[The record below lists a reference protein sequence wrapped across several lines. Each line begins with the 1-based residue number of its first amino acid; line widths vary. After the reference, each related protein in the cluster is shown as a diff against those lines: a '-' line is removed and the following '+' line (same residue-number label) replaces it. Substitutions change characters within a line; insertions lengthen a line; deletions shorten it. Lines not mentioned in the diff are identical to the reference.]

1 MKRLLAILS
10 SAAIMLGGCASFT
23 ASAEGSP
30 LALTAVE
37 KAPFVQNNQ
46 IKGKCPSQPRIGIGN
61 TTRADELDNVGI
73 GMRFSFSDLDETK
86 FIKNANVIL
95 NINQIK
101 PYMAGDTV
109 NGTAIT
115 ENWVYKTSL
124 YPMTADWS
132 QELGE
137 AQNDKDGNLQ
147 GYPWVKDIT
156 EYEGYPN
163 IDNMAKIAYCER
175 TATGPRQR
183 LEFSYDVTSDII
195 IKAQN
200 GIAET
205 AYFVANP
212 RFGNDGGVWWDEYNC
227 LDLSQSDISMNIE
240 YCENDDE
247 ISSTVKYISLMG
259 DYGKAYME
267 RILNYFASDSAYF
280 ELSEENKEAVYEEI
294 KTAEPQNKD
303 ELFEIIKNRLKKIQY
318 ETSITDGQKEVS
330 LSTHEIEI
338 KASRNGE
345 NKQPVTDGDFTLTD
359 STGAVVPTTFANSIV
374 SFGNLKDE
382 ETYTL
387 SWRNITGLEDS
398 QITFKTTGIYIYLDV
413 NVSKNAMK
421 ENETADLTVEG
432 VFSKS
437 KLENELPIEKINVNI
452 EKPETLS
459 YENGKFTALKR
470 GVTDVTFSF
479 TNEDGSTI
487 TAKKKIAVYN
497 KSGDGEGEYICA
509 NVTAAENTDFYTYK
523 FDKYVHQLVLMK
535 NGEKYD
541 IYLDAEIIG
550 EDTADNAL
558 LKADITYADVQKLD
572 ISGSICKATFVNARY
587 ANGAVEGKYTYEDKD
602 NDPENGTVYVWY
614 ISSKKEGAYSPI
626 SGETSKTLKVK
637 SSMYDKYVKFEV
649 TPKNIYETGETV
661 ISEPVKIYKPA
672 DTSSGGSSSG
682 GGGGSSSVSRPSTG
696 TKDTVTIAPPK
707 TDDTK
712 KPENTEK
719 QSFSDVSKNHWAYS
733 FIESLYKDEILNGT
747 GDGKFEPDRYI
758 TRAEFVCALIKALKL
773 NTAGAD
779 VSFTDVSAGDWF
791 MPYVAKAVAQGF
803 VKGFEDGSF
812 KPNDFVTRE
821 QMAVMV
827 SNALQLTDG
836 GETSFSDNADISA
849 WASDSVGKMYRKGY
863 ISGSNNEF
871 RPLDSATRAEVSKIL
886 SLILNSEVK

>member
-30 LALTAVE
+30 LALTPSEQECFAL
-37 KAPFVQNNQ
+37 FSQ
-46 IKGKCPSQPRIGIGN
+46 IKGKCTKNQWRVGIGDGKL
-61 TTRADELDNVGI
+61 TDELDSVSVG
-73 GMRFSFSDLDETK
+73 MKFSLAELDTAA
-86 FIKNANVIL
+86 FVKNANVIL
-95 NINQIK
+95 KIAQIK
-101 PYMAGDTV
+101 PYMAGDTILGEV
-109 NGTAIT
+109 IA

-124 YPMTADWS
+124 FPMTTDWTY
-132 QELGE
+132 GE
-137 AQNDKDGNLQ
+137 PVKKDGTIQ
-147 GYPWVKDIT
+147 YYPWAKEYT
-156 EYEGYPN
+156 EYTGYPN
-163 IDNMAKIAYCER
+163 VEGIEKIAYCER
-175 TATGPRQR
+175 TATGAGKQ

-195 IKAQN
+195 IKAMN
-200 GIAET
+200 NAEET
-205 AYFVANP
+205 AYIVSNP
-212 RFGNDGGVWWDEYNC
+212 RFGNTGTASWDEGNC
-227 LDLSQSDISMNIE
+227 LNGQNKTISMNIE

-247 ISSTVKYISLMG
+247 ISNTVKYIPLMG

-359 STGAVVPTTFANSIV
+359 STGAVVPTTFANGIV
-374 SFGNLKDE
+374 SFGNLKYE

-398 QITFKTTGIYIYLDV
+398 QITFKTTGIYTYLDV

-421 ENETADLTVEG
+421 ENETADLTVKG

-497 KSGDGEGEYICA
+497 KSGEGEGEYICA

-572 ISGSICKATFVNARY
+572 ISGSICKATFVNTRY
-587 ANGAVEGKYTYEDKD
+587 ANDTVEGKYTYEDKD
-602 NDPENGTVYVWY
+602 KDPENGTVYVWY

-682 GGGGSSSVSRPSTG
+682 GGGSSSVSRPSTG
-696 TKDTVTIAPPK
+696 TKDSITIAPPK

-733 FIESLYKDEILNGT
+733 FIESLYKDGILNGT

-779 VSFTDVSAGDWF
+779 VSFTDVTAGDWF

-836 GETSFSDNADISA
+836 GETSFSDNDDISA

>member
-30 LALTAVE
+30 LALTPSEQECFAL
-37 KAPFVQNNQ
+37 FSQ
-46 IKGKCPSQPRIGIGN
+46 IKGKCTKNQWRVGIGDGKL
-61 TTRADELDNVGI
+61 TDELDSVSVG
-73 GMRFSFSDLDETK
+73 MKFSLAELDTAA
-86 FIKNANVIL
+86 FVKNANVIL
-95 NINQIK
+95 KIAQIK
-101 PYMAGDTV
+101 PYMAGDTILGEV
-109 NGTAIT
+109 IA

-124 YPMTADWS
+124 FPMTTDWTY
-132 QELGE
+132 GE
-137 AQNDKDGNLQ
+137 PVKKDGTIQ
-147 GYPWVKDIT
+147 YYPWAKEYT
-156 EYEGYPN
+156 EYTGYPN
-163 IDNMAKIAYCER
+163 VEGIEKIAYCER
-175 TATGPRQR
+175 TATGAGKQ

-195 IKAQN
+195 IKAMN
-200 GIAET
+200 NAEET
-205 AYFVANP
+205 AYIVSNP
-212 RFGNDGGVWWDEYNC
+212 RFGNTGTASWDEGNC
-227 LDLSQSDISMNIE
+227 LNGLNKTISMNIE

-247 ISSTVKYISLMG
+247 ISNTVKYIPLMG

-359 STGAVVPTTFANSIV
+359 STGAVVPTTFANGIV

-398 QITFKTTGIYIYLDV
+398 QITFKTTGIYTYLDV

-421 ENETADLTVEG
+421 ERETADLTVKG

-497 KSGDGEGEYICA
+497 KTGEGEGEYICV

-587 ANGAVEGKYTYEDKD
+587 ANDTVEGKYTYEDKD
-602 NDPENGTVYVWY
+602 KDPENGTVYVWY

-682 GGGGSSSVSRPSTG
+682 GGGSSSVSRPSTG
-696 TKDTVTIAPPK
+696 TKDSITIAPPK

-733 FIESLYKDEILNGT
+733 FIESLYKDGILNGT

-779 VSFTDVSAGDWF
+779 VSFTDVTAGDWF

-836 GETSFSDNADISA
+836 GETSFSDNDDISA

>member
-30 LALTAVE
+30 LALTPSEQECFALFSE
-37 KAPFVQNNQ
+37 
-46 IKGKCPSQPRIGIGN
+46 IKGKCTKYQWR
-61 TTRADELDNVGI
+61 VGI
-73 GMRFSFSDLDETK
+73 GDGKLTDEIDSVSVGMKFSLAELDTAA
-86 FIKNANVIL
+86 FVKNANVIL
-95 NINQIK
+95 KIAQIK
-101 PYMAGDTV
+101 PYMAGDTILGEV
-109 NGTAIT
+109 IA

-124 YPMTADWS
+124 FPMTTDWTY
-132 QELGE
+132 GE
-137 AQNDKDGNLQ
+137 PVKKDGTIRY
-147 GYPWVKDIT
+147 YPWAKEYT
-156 EYEGYPN
+156 EYTGYPN
-163 IDNMAKIAYCER
+163 VEGIEKIAYCER
-175 TATGPRQR
+175 TATGAGKQ

-195 IKAQN
+195 IKAMN
-200 GIAET
+200 NAEET
-205 AYFVANP
+205 AYIVSNP
-212 RFGNDGGVWWDEYNC
+212 RFGNTGTASWDEGNC
-227 LDLSQSDISMNIE
+227 LNGQNKTISMNIE

-247 ISSTVKYISLMG
+247 ISNTVKYIPLMG

-267 RILNYFASDSAYF
+267 RIINYFASDSAYF

-359 STGAVVPTTFANSIV
+359 STGAVVPTTFANGIV

-387 SWRNITGLEDS
+387 SWRNITSLEDS
-398 QITFKTTGIYIYLDV
+398 QITFKTTGIYTYLDAHI
-413 NVSKNAMK
+413 SKNSMK
-421 ENETADLTVEG
+421 ENETAELTVEG

-497 KSGDGEGEYICA
+497 KSGDGEDEYICA

-587 ANGAVEGKYTYEDKD
+587 ANDTVEGKYTYEDKD

-682 GGGGSSSVSRPSTG
+682 GGGGSSSVSRSSTG
-696 TKDTVTIAPPK
+696 TKDSVTIAPPK

-733 FIESLYKDEILNGT
+733 FIESLYKDGILNGT

-827 SNALQLTDG
+827 SNALKLTDG

>member
-30 LALTAVE
+30 LALTPSEQECFALFSE
-37 KAPFVQNNQ
+37 
-46 IKGKCPSQPRIGIGN
+46 IKGKCTKHQWR
-61 TTRADELDNVGI
+61 VGI
-73 GMRFSFSDLDETK
+73 GDGKLTDEIDSVSVGMKFSLAELDTAA
-86 FIKNANVIL
+86 FVKNANVIL
-95 NINQIK
+95 KIAQIK
-101 PYMAGDTV
+101 PYMAGDTIL
-109 NGTAIT
+109 GEAIA

-124 YPMTADWS
+124 FPMTTDWTY
-132 QELGE
+132 GE
-137 AQNDKDGNLQ
+137 PVKKDGAIRY
-147 GYPWVKDIT
+147 YPWAKEYT
-156 EYEGYPN
+156 EYTGYPN
-163 IDNMAKIAYCER
+163 VEGIEKIAYCER
-175 TATGPRQR
+175 TATGAGKQ

-195 IKAQN
+195 IKAMN
-200 GIAET
+200 NAEET
-205 AYFVANP
+205 AYIVSNP
-212 RFGNDGGVWWDEYNC
+212 RFGNTGTASWDEGNC
-227 LDLSQSDISMNIE
+227 LNGQNKTISMNIA

-267 RILNYFASDSAYF
+267 RIINYFASDSAYF

-294 KTAEPQNKD
+294 QTAEPQNKD

-359 STGAVVPTTFANSIV
+359 STGAVVPTTFANGIV

-398 QITFKTTGIYIYLDV
+398 QITFKTTGIYTYLDAHI
-413 NVSKNAMK
+413 SKNSMK
-421 ENETADLTVEG
+421 ERETADLTVEG

-602 NDPENGTVYVWY
+602 SDPENGTVYVWY

-626 SGETSKTLKVK
+626 SGETAKTLKVK

-682 GGGGSSSVSRPSTG
+682 GGSSSVSRPSTG
-696 TKDTVTIAPPK
+696 TKDSVTIAPPK

-733 FIESLYKDEILNGT
+733 FIESLYKDGILNGT

>member
-23 ASAEGSP
+23 AAAEGSP
-30 LALTAVE
+30 LALTPSEQECFALFSE
-37 KAPFVQNNQ
+37 
-46 IKGKCPSQPRIGIGN
+46 IKGKCTKHQWR
-61 TTRADELDNVGI
+61 VGI
-73 GMRFSFSDLDETK
+73 GDGKLTDEIDSVSVGMKFSLAELDTAA
-86 FIKNANVIL
+86 FVKNANVIL
-95 NINQIK
+95 KIAQIK
-101 PYMAGDTV
+101 PYMAGDTIL
-109 NGTAIT
+109 GEAIA

-124 YPMTADWS
+124 FPMTTDWTY
-132 QELGE
+132 GE
-137 AQNDKDGNLQ
+137 PVKKDGTIRY
-147 GYPWVKDIT
+147 YPWAKEYT
-156 EYEGYPN
+156 EYTGYPN
-163 IDNMAKIAYCER
+163 VEGIEKIAYCER
-175 TATGPRQR
+175 TATGAGKQ

-195 IKAQN
+195 IKAMN
-200 GIAET
+200 NAEET
-205 AYFVANP
+205 AYIVSNP
-212 RFGNDGGVWWDEYNC
+212 RFGNTGTASWDEGNC
-227 LDLSQSDISMNIE
+227 LNGQNKTISMNIE

-247 ISSTVKYISLMG
+247 ISNTVKYIPLMG

-267 RILNYFASDSAYF
+267 RIINYFASDSAYF

-345 NKQPVTDGDFTLTD
+345 NKQPVTDGEFTLTD
-359 STGAVVPTTFANSIV
+359 STGAVVPTTFANGIV

-387 SWRNITGLEDS
+387 LWRNITGLEDS
-398 QITFKTTGIYIYLDV
+398 QITFKTTGIYTYLDAHI
-413 NVSKNAMK
+413 SKNSMK
-421 ENETADLTVEG
+421 ERETADLTVEG

-497 KSGDGEGEYICA
+497 KSGEGEGEYICA

-587 ANGAVEGKYTYEDKD
+587 ANDTVEGKYTYEDKD

-682 GGGGSSSVSRPSTG
+682 GGGSSSVSRPSTG
-696 TKDTVTIAPPK
+696 TKDSVTIAPPK

-712 KPENTEK
+712 TEYK

-733 FIESLYKDEILNGT
+733 FIESLYKDGILNGT

-791 MPYVAKAVAQGF
+791 MPYVAKAVTQGF

-827 SNALQLTDG
+827 SNALKLTDG
-836 GETSFSDNADISA
+836 GETSFSDNADISE

>member
-1 MKRLLAILS
+1 MEAEWDLEKPTEKF
-10 SAAIMLGGCASFT
+10 SAW
-23 ASAEGSP
+23 
-30 LALTAVE
+30 
-37 KAPFVQNNQ
+37 K
-46 IKGKCPSQPRIGIGN
+46 
-61 TTRADELDNVGI
+61 NVDY
-73 GMRFSFSDLDETK
+73 ST
-86 FIKNANVIL
+86 
-95 NINQIK
+95 
-101 PYMAGDTV
+101 
-109 NGTAIT
+109 
-115 ENWVYKTSL
+115 YK
-124 YPMTADWS
+124 
-132 QELGE
+132 
-137 AQNDKDGNLQ
+137 
-147 GYPWVKDIT
+147 
-156 EYEGYPN
+156 GYPN
-163 IDNMAKIAYCER
+163 LNIEPIAEY
-175 TATGPRQR
+175 TRQADASDTSYTI
-183 LEFSYDVTSDII
+183 SYDITADIVL
-195 IKAQN
+195 KLSAD
-200 GIAET
+200 AEKS
-205 AYFVANP
+205 AYVMVNP
-212 RFGNDGGVWWDEYNC
+212 RNGVNGGMTWYDFNC
-227 LDLSQSDISMNIE
+227 FNIQSAKPSLSVE

-359 STGAVVPTTFANSIV
+359 STGAVVPTTFANGIV

-398 QITFKTTGIYIYLDV
+398 QITFKTTGIYTYLDV

-421 ENETADLTVEG
+421 ERETADLTVKG

-497 KSGDGEGEYICA
+497 KSGEGEGEYICA

-587 ANGAVEGKYTYEDKD
+587 ANDTVEGKYTYEDKD
-602 NDPENGTVYVWY
+602 KDPENGTVYVWY

-696 TKDTVTIAPPK
+696 TKDSVTIAPPK

-733 FIESLYKDEILNGT
+733 FIESLYRDGILNGT

-779 VSFTDVSAGDWF
+779 VSFTDISAGDWF

-836 GETSFSDNADISA
+836 GDTSFSDNADISA
-849 WASDSVGKMYRKGY
+849 WANDSVGKMYRKGY

>member
-30 LALTAVE
+30 LALTPSEQECFALFSE
-37 KAPFVQNNQ
+37 
-46 IKGKCPSQPRIGIGN
+46 IKGKCTKYQWR
-61 TTRADELDNVGI
+61 VGI
-73 GMRFSFSDLDETK
+73 GDGKLTDEIDSVSVGMKFSLAELDTAA
-86 FIKNANVIL
+86 FVKNANVIL
-95 NINQIK
+95 KIAQIK
-101 PYMAGDTV
+101 PYMAGDTILGEV
-109 NGTAIT
+109 IA

-124 YPMTADWS
+124 FPMTTDWTY
-132 QELGE
+132 GE
-137 AQNDKDGNLQ
+137 PVKKDGTIRY
-147 GYPWVKDIT
+147 YPWAKEYT
-156 EYEGYPN
+156 EYTGYPN
-163 IDNMAKIAYCER
+163 VEGIEKIAYCER
-175 TATGPRQR
+175 TATGAGKQ

-195 IKAQN
+195 IKAMN
-200 GIAET
+200 NAEET
-205 AYFVANP
+205 AYIVSNP
-212 RFGNDGGVWWDEYNC
+212 RFGNTGTASWDEGNC
-227 LDLSQSDISMNIE
+227 LNGQNKTISMNIE

-247 ISSTVKYISLMG
+247 ISNTVKYIPLMG

-267 RILNYFASDSAYF
+267 RIINYFASDSAYF

-359 STGAVVPTTFANSIV
+359 STGAVVPTTFANGIV

-387 SWRNITGLEDS
+387 SWRNITSLEDS
-398 QITFKTTGIYIYLDV
+398 QITFKTTGIYTYLDAHI
-413 NVSKNAMK
+413 SKNSMK
-421 ENETADLTVEG
+421 ENETAELTVEG

-497 KSGDGEGEYICA
+497 KSGDGEDEYICA

-587 ANGAVEGKYTYEDKD
+587 ANDTVEGKYTYEDKD

-682 GGGGSSSVSRPSTG
+682 GGSSSVSRPSTG

-733 FIESLYKDEILNGT
+733 FIESLYKDGILNGT

-791 MPYVAKAVAQGF
+791 MPYVAKAVTQGF

-836 GETSFSDNADISA
+836 GETSFSDNADISE

>member
-30 LALTAVE
+30 LALTPSEQECFALSSE
-37 KAPFVQNNQ
+37 
-46 IKGKCPSQPRIGIGN
+46 IKGKCTKIQWR
-61 TTRADELDNVGI
+61 VGI
-73 GMRFSFSDLDETK
+73 GDGKLTDEIDSVSVGMKFSLAELDTAA
-86 FIKNANVIL
+86 FVKNANVIL
-95 NINQIK
+95 KIAQIK
-101 PYMAGDTV
+101 PYMAGDTILGEV
-109 NGTAIT
+109 IA

-124 YPMTADWS
+124 FPMTTDWTY
-132 QELGE
+132 GE
-137 AQNDKDGNLQ
+137 PVKKDGTIRY
-147 GYPWVKDIT
+147 YPWAKEYT
-156 EYEGYPN
+156 EYTGYPN
-163 IDNMAKIAYCER
+163 VEGIEKIAYCER
-175 TATGPRQR
+175 TAMGAGKQ

-195 IKAQN
+195 IKAMN
-200 GIAET
+200 NAEET
-205 AYFVANP
+205 AYIVSNP
-212 RFGNDGGVWWDEYNC
+212 RFGNTGTASWDEGNC
-227 LDLSQSDISMNIE
+227 LNGQNKTISMNIE

-247 ISSTVKYISLMG
+247 ISNTVKYIPLMG

-359 STGAVVPTTFANSIV
+359 STGAVVPTTFANGIV

-398 QITFKTTGIYIYLDV
+398 KITFKTTGIYTYLDV

-487 TAKKKIAVYN
+487 TAKRKIAVYN
-497 KSGDGEGEYICA
+497 KSGEGEGEYICA

-558 LKADITYADVQKLD
+558 MKADITYADVQKLD

-587 ANGAVEGKYTYEDKD
+587 ANDTVEGKYTYEDKD

-696 TKDTVTIAPPK
+696 TKDSVTIAPPK
-707 TDDTK
+707 MDDTK
-712 KPENTEK
+712 TEDK

-733 FIESLYKDEILNGT
+733 FIESLYKDGILNGT

-779 VSFTDVSAGDWF
+779 VSFTDVTAGDWF